1 MKQQKKIKLRKRMSE
16 STFRSPLWDLFS
28 YFLDVFHSTVFVPI
42 RHRNLWESVGVW
54 LPWQPQQM
62 LHVNTM
68 GSIVYCRLLQYPVQ
82 YVFRHWPHP
91 HEALTTPTFLSSSP
105 GSFILFFFF
114 FFLSS
119 ISSGGAG
126 TAPRPSPPGRRI
138 NSIGS
143 ISLQHKRRDTVIP

>member
-1 MKQQKKIKLRKRMSE
+1 MSE
-16 STFRSPLWDLFS
+16 STFRSPLWNLFS
-28 YFLDVFHSTVFVPI
+28 YFLDVFHSAVFVPI
-42 RHRNLWESVGVW
+42 RHRNLRKCASMVTMTTTAQYNGQYSVLQTITVSC
-54 LPWQPQQM
+54 
-62 LHVNTM
+62 
-68 GSIVYCRLLQYPVQ
+68 SICIQT
-82 YVFRHWPHP
+82 
-91 HEALTTPTFLSSSP
+91 LTTPTFLSSSP